1 MKNKI
6 MTAQEAVNLIK
17 DEDTVVCDGFLMTNT
32 PEEILEA
39 LGKRFAK
46 EHHPQ
51 KLDVWFPC
59 GVGNY
64 QGKGLDHL
72 AQKGMLSRV
81 VGSHWGSM
89 PKLQKMV
96 NNNDIEA
103 YCLPQGVIIQMM
115 RDSATQKPITI
126 SKTGLDTFVDYTQ
139 TGGALNTM
147 SLLVKSA
154 KKASKQLVHRV
165 EINGQTYLA
174 YQTPKPDVALIT
186 GGTADENGN
195 ISFENKDIFLTSVIL
210 AFAAHGNGGKV
221 IVQVKKTVKNGALDP
236 KQVKLPS
243 AIVDYVVVESS
254 NEAVQTPQKQKGS
267 TPLPEI
273 VLVAAKQ
280 AVKFLDQDDKMLNL
294 GIGKYPEAVGQV
306 LKDSGQ
312 DFMTT
317 LESGVFGGDV
327 QTGGAFGTAIGAQA
341 IVDNGYMF
349 DFYDGKGLDATLLG
363 LAEVDQ
369 NGNVNVSKFGKSIAG
384 CGGFID
390 ITQNTPKVIFIGSFT
405 AGGLKEEIQ
414 NGKLKILHEGAIHK
428 FVQNVQQITFSGNYA
443 NETDQEVYFV
453 TERATFKLTPN
464 GLKLLSYASGV
475 DLKRDVL
482 NQMDFMPIIAKDV
495 KRYKLK
501 AEGE

>member
-1 MKNKI
+1 
-6 MTAQEAVNLIK
+6 MTAQEAANLIN
-17 DEDTVVCDGFLMTNT
+17 DGDTVLVDGFLMTNT
-32 PEEILEA
+32 PEELLKV
-39 LGKRFAK
+39 LGDRFK
-46 EHHPQ
+46 KTSHPNQ
-51 KLDVWFPC
+51 LDIWFPC

-96 NNNDIEA
+96 NNNNIEA

-139 TGGALNTM
+139 AGGALNTM

-221 IVQVKKTVKNGALDP
+221 IVQVKKMVKNGALDP

-254 NEAVQTPQKQKGS
+254 NEAVQTPQKQTGS

-280 AVKFLDQDDKMLNL
+280 VVKFLDQDDKMLNL
-294 GIGKYPEAVGQV
+294 GIGKYPEAVSQI
-306 LKDSGQ
+306 LSQNKT
-312 DFMTT
+312 DFLTT
-317 LESGVFGGDV
+317 LESGVFGGTA
-327 QTGGAFGTAIGAQA
+327 QIGGDFGTAKNAQA

-349 DFYDGKGLDATLLG
+349 DFYDGGGLNAAVLG
-363 LAEVDQ
+363 LAEADQ
-369 NGNVNVSKFGKSIAG
+369 KGNVNVSKFGDKIAG

-390 ITQNTPKVIFIGSFT
+390 ITQNTKKIFFIGSFT

-453 TERATFKLTPN
+453 TERAIFKLTDK
-464 GLKLLSYASGV
+464 GLKLLSYASGI

-482 NQMDFMPIIAKDV
+482 DQMDFMPIIAKDV

-501 AEGE
+501 GED

>member
-1 MKNKI
+1 MKIITSKQ
-6 MTAQEAVNLIK
+6 AADLIN
-17 DEDTVVCDGFLMTNT
+17 DGDTVLVDGFLMTNT
-32 PEEILEA
+32 PEEILEV

-51 KLDVWFPC
+51 KLDIWFPC

-72 AQKGMLSRV
+72 AQKGMLNRV

-115 RDSATQKPITI
+115 RDSATLKPITI

-139 TGGALNTM
+139 AGGALNAM

-186 GGTADENGN
+186 GGAADENGN

-221 IVQVKKTVKNGALDP
+221 IVQVKKTVKNGTLDP

-243 AIVDYVVVESS
+243 AIVDYIVVENSD
-254 NEAVQTPQKQKGS
+254 ETVQTPQKQTGS
-267 TPLPEI
+267 KPLPEI

-280 AVKFLDQDDKMLNL
+280 AVKFLDQDDKMLNF
-294 GIGKYPEAVGQV
+294 GIGKYPEAVSQI
-306 LKDSGQ
+306 LSQNKT
-312 DFMTT
+312 DFLTT
-317 LESGVFGGDV
+317 LESGVFGGTAQIGSD
-327 QTGGAFGTAIGAQA
+327 FGTAKNAQA

-349 DFYDGKGLDATLLG
+349 DFYNGGGLDATVLG
-363 LAEVDQ
+363 LAEADQ
-369 NGNVNVSKFGKSIAG
+369 NGNVNVSKFGDKIAG

-390 ITQNTPKVIFIGSFT
+390 ITQNTKKIIFIGSFT
-405 AGGLKEEIQ
+405 AGGLKEQIAGGQLRILQE
-414 NGKLKILHEGAIHK
+414 GKIRK
-428 FVQNVQQITFSGNYA
+428 FVQNVQQVTFSGNYA

-453 TERATFKLTPN
+453 TERAIFKLTDK
-464 GLKLLSYASGV
+464 GLKLLSYASGIN
-475 DLKRDVL
+475 LKRDVL
-482 NQMDFMPIIAKDV
+482 DQMDFMPIIAKDV

-501 AEGE
+501 GDE